1 MLAGAMAETASASAK
16 SLPRSMVEAGA
27 TTLDRLSSF
36 RVTYVAIFAFL
47 VLSVISIEGAE
58 QLLSRHFSASVHE
71 AIAVS
76 PAHGP
81 VVPQIQDRVS
91 RAVRDSPWVWIGRIR
106 INVFVLSADGR
117 TPLYVGGRTI
127 PPPPDPNPESWVAE
141 AIRLLPASA
150 DVVVSVP
157 LDSVLAISILVAYAA
172 VLVQGLFVYNRT
184 VARRE
189 AERLAIAI
197 GARDSTAERAAA
209 IQEELEQV
217 RGRLREVEP
226 SERAQSEEIRQLERE
241 RAAFQRKLRDLAERE
256 AELRA
261 SALRATDLEDERQA
275 LEDLLEEAV
284 EDLGHKEE
292 EIQSLQDRLKRASRS
307 APSGGRGRVAEQLS
321 RRMRTLYKNLEIDDR
336 AIQDMVAL
344 RDETMKLK
352 AEDGIKK
359 LVQDPDTA
367 PVRRK
372 VGGLPP
378 QLSIFELGFA
388 GKGRIYYTRGEQS
401 RYRILAIGAK
411 NTQNA
416 DIEYLSQLTLD

>member
-1 MLAGAMAETASASAK
+1 MLSDAMPEAVPASGK

-47 VLSVISIEGAE
+47 VLAVTSIEGAE
-58 QLLSRHFSASVHE
+58 QLLSGHFSASLQE
-71 AIAVS
+71 AIGVS

-91 RAVRDSPWVWIGRIR
+91 RAIQDSPWVRIGRIR
-106 INVFVLSADGR
+106 VNAFVLGADGR
-117 TPLYVGGRTI
+117 TPLYMGVRTI
-127 PPPPDPNPESWVAE
+127 PPPPNPNPESWIAE

-157 LDSVLAISILVAYAA
+157 LNSVLAVGILVAYGAI
-172 VLVQGLFVYNRT
+172 LVQGLFLYNRA

-189 AERLAIAI
+189 EERLVAAIS
-197 GARDSTAERAAA
+197 ARDATAERAGA
-209 IQEELEQV
+209 IQGELEQV

-226 SERAQSEEIRQLERE
+226 SERAHADEIQQLEKERE
-241 RAAFQRKLRDLAERE
+241 ALRRKLGDLAERE

-261 SALRATDLEDERQA
+261 SASRATELEDERQT

-284 EDLGHKEE
+284 EDLGHKEG

-307 APSGGRGRVAEQLS
+307 APSGGRGRASEQLS
-321 RRMRTLYKNLEIDDR
+321 RRMRTLYKHLEIDDR

-352 AEDGIKK
+352 AEEGIKR
-359 LVQDPDTA
+359 LVEDPESA
-367 PVRRK
+367 AIRRK

-378 QLSIFELGFA
+378 QLSIFEMGFA
-388 GKGRIYYTRGEQS
+388 GKGRIYYTRGKQT
-401 RYRILAIGAK
+401 RYRVLAIGAK
-411 NTQNA
+411 NTQKT
-416 DIEYLSQLTLD
+416 DIEYLSRLTPD